1 MDIKKINYDLHK
13 KLYPKKLDN
22 EAWNAMEADDFNPDM
37 IHCYGHDMFDAG
49 ADTGAAI
56 GVAAGI
62 VIMGAIQIGKS
73 VVRKIKYKIA
83 VKKLEKSINKFCDEL
98 LGGAKES

>member
-13 KLYPKKLDN
+13 KLYPKKLDDEEWDAITEN
-22 EAWNAMEADDFNPDM
+22 NFNADFVN
-37 IHCYGHDMFDAG
+37 CYGHDMFDAG

-56 GVAAGI
+56 GLAAGI

-73 VVRKIKYKIA
+73 VVRKIKHKIA
-83 VKKLEKSINKFCDEL
+83 VKKYEKNFNKFCDVL